1 MRLTFR
7 GGIARLI
14 RGTGWKSPK
23 CDSVCLGRRRE
34 IRLSLG
40 RAAEFMLDGARVSR
54 AIYLGDDGALD
65 ATVTA
70 WAERLVGSD
79 PTDDGAFKRAALL
92 ATHGTAEQLDR
103 FIATEKARLRL
114 RALESL
120 PPGDGR
126 TIEMLG
132 LRVGIFVYDKGRL
145 DEEDILSANLIV
157 YGGGPRP
164 READRQPLV
173 RHPGQRDLP
182 HRRRRGHRGQRR
194 RRRRRVLRRP
204 GQAHGDGE
212 ARHEAEGHD
221 DRPGRLSRT
230 WRGPSPSSVGA
241 STRRTSPTSSRLCG
255 S

>member
-1 MRLTFR
+1 MRL
-7 GGIARLI
+7 G
-14 RGTGWKSPK
+14 
-23 CDSVCLGRRRE
+23 VLGPSE
-34 IRLSLG
+34 GDLVSLG

-157 YGGGPRP
+157 YGKSST
-164 READRQPLV
+164 PLV
-173 RHPGQRDLP
+173 KQIGSRWFVTPGSVTCPTGGVAVIEDNDDD
-182 HRRRRGHRGQRR
+182 
-194 RRRRRVLRRP
+194 VV
-204 GQAHGDGE
+204 
-212 ARHEAEGHD
+212 AEFFDAQGKLTVTEKLD
-221 DRPGRLSRT
+221 MKQKATTTVQG
-230 WRGPSPSSVGA
+230 G
-241 STRRTSPTSSRLCG
+241 
-255 S
+255 